1 MAVTNDELRDEFSEM
16 GVQILD
22 EVGDLKDKLDQ
33 QQHVW
38 KRAENVAKH
47 FDVSLGTVKSW
58 KRRGLITGYK
68 HDKIVIY
75 DVLVIERDLFQI
87 EN

>member
-1 MAVTNDELRDEFSEM
+1 MPVSNDELMEELAEM
-16 GVQILD
+16 NFQMLQGI
-22 EVGDLKDKLDQ
+22 GDVKDTLDQ
-33 QQHVW
+33 RHHVW

-75 DVLVIERDLFQI
+75 DVLVIERDLFQV

>member
-1 MAVTNDELRDEFSEM
+1 MTVTNEELMEE
-16 GVQILD
+16 LA
-22 EVGDLKDKLDQ
+22 ELKWQLTQDR
-33 QQHVW
+33 HVW

-58 KRRGLITGYK
+58 KRRELITGYK
-68 HDKIVIY
+68 HDRTVIY
-75 DVLVIERDLFQI
+75 DINGIERDLFQV

>member
-1 MAVTNDELRDEFSEM
+1 MAVSNDELMEELAEM
-16 GVQILD
+16 NFHILQGV
-22 EVGDLKDKLDQ
+22 GLDQ
-33 QQHVW
+33 QRHVW

>member
-1 MAVTNDELRDEFSEM
+1 MAVTNDDIMNELR
-16 GVQILD
+16 
-22 EVGDLKDKLDQ
+22 EVKQ
-33 QQHVW
+33 QRVW

-47 FDVSLGTVKSW
+47 FDVSLGRVKSW

>member
-1 MAVTNDELRDEFSEM
+1 MTVTNEELMEE
-16 GVQILD
+16 LA
-22 EVGDLKDKLDQ
+22 ELKWQLTQDR
-33 QQHVW
+33 HVW

-68 HDKIVIY
+68 HDRTVIY
-75 DVLVIERDLFQI
+75 DINAIERDLFQV

>member
-1 MAVTNDELRDEFSEM
+1 MAVSNDELMEELAEM
-16 GVQILD
+16 NFHILQGI
-22 EVGDLKDKLDQ
+22 GDVKDTLDQ
-33 QQHVW
+33 QHHAW

-58 KRRGLITGYK
+58 KRKNLIKGYK
-68 HDKIVIY
+68 HSNIVIY

>member
-1 MAVTNDELRDEFSEM
+1 MAVTNDELREEFSEL

-33 QQHVW
+33 KLHVW
-38 KRAENVAKH
+38 KRAEKVAEH
-47 FDVSLGTVKSW
+47 FDVSLGSVKSW
-58 KRRGLITGYK
+58 KRQGLITGYK

-75 DVLVIERDLFQI
+75 DITAIERELFQVTK
-87 EN
+87 

>member
-1 MAVTNDELRDEFSEM
+1 MTVSNDELMEE
-16 GVQILD
+16 LA
-22 EVGDLKDKLDQ
+22 ELKWQLTQDR
-33 QQHVW
+33 HVW

-58 KRRGLITGYK
+58 KRRELITGYK
-68 HDKIVIY
+68 HDRTVIY
-75 DVLVIERDLFQI
+75 DINAIERDLFQV

>member
-1 MAVTNDELRDEFSEM
+1 MSMTVTNQELMEE
-16 GVQILD
+16 LA
-22 EVGDLKDKLDQ
+22 ELKWQLTQDR
-33 QQHVW
+33 HVW

-58 KRRGLITGYK
+58 KRRELITGYK
-68 HDKIVIY
+68 HDRTVIY
-75 DVLVIERDLFQI
+75 DINAIERDLFQV

>member
-1 MAVTNDELRDEFSEM
+1 MAVSNDELMEELAEM
-16 GVQILD
+16 NFQMLQGI
-22 EVGDLKDKLDQ
+22 GDVKDKLDQ
-33 QQHVW
+33 QHHVW

-58 KRRGLITGYK
+58 KRQGLITGYK

-75 DVLVIERDLFQI
+75 DITAIERELFRVTK
-87 EN
+87 